1 MRQRFS
7 TWIALGMGLAAL
19 ILALI
24 FALVQSL

>member
-1 MRQRFS
+1 MRQNFS
-7 TWIALGMGLAAL
+7 TWLAIGMGTAVL

>member
-1 MRQRFS
+1 MRQNFS
-7 TWIALGMGLAAL
+7 TWLAIGMGAAVL